1 MHEAREVV
9 LLAGVGIVVFEARNQ
24 SLWLVLKDGS
34 CRAGSARARRASG
47 FKVSGRAGTNYFRAG
62 PYRAYRLK

>member
-1 MHEAREVV
+1 MWKEYPRDQITHERKG
-9 LLAGVGIVVFEARNQ
+9 L
-24 SLWLVLKDGS
+24 SLFYLVLKDWP
-34 CRAGSARARRASG
+34 CRAGPARARRASG